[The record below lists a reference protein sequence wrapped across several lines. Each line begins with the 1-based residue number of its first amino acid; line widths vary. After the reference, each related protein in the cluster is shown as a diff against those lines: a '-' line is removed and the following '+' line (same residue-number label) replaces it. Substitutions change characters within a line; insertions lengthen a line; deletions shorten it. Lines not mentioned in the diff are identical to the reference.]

1 MNYVPISR
9 NLRFLT
15 LFFNFVNHTMEAR
28 KKRTPAKKTKRKPA
42 SRSILEVKQILDKKI
57 KLYEEKESGGPSIAQ
72 EPEVV
77 YGKPKQVD
85 HKSAA
90 SNKEIVKRLKALKE
104 LVGIYAGLWPM
115 EDAQEYVNRLRSNDR

>member
-1 MNYVPISR
+1 
-9 NLRFLT
+9 
-15 LFFNFVNHTMEAR
+15 MEAR
-28 KKRTPAKKTKRKPA
+28 KKRTPAKKTKRKPG
-42 SRSILEVKQILDKKI
+42 SRSVLEVKQILDQKI
-57 KLYEEKESGGPSIAQ
+57 KLYAEKESGRPSMAQ

-77 YGKPKQVD
+77 YGKPKPVD

-90 SNKEIVKRLKALKE
+90 SNKKIVKRLKALKE